1 MAQISKA
8 TKIARG
14 ATYLFIQSLLANVI
28 GVLYFMVLARFF
40 PVVSPDV
47 GSPKMGAFQFMNF
60 IVVLSNVLGALALPS
75 AAAKF
80 IPQYLAKN
88 EKAKA
93 NGVAVR
99 HFQVAFATGLAAA
112 VTVFLFSDFIATSFF
127 SNSPWIPVEQM
138 SLLLKILS
146 LSCFLTN
153 FMSFLS
159 GTLQGL
165 QKIGELALMNLTF
178 NVLQSFLVVALLF
191 YGFDLFSPVI
201 GWVVGMAAASIV
213 GTAIV
218 LKSFSLRGK
227 PHPLKPLLSFSL
239 PLYISNILAFT
250 VNWVDQI
257 FIFSVI
263 NAGIF
268 GMYSVVVKAAL
279 IPTLIATSIVLT
291 IFPHM
296 SEAYAKE
303 GIESLENAF
312 SFSTRY
318 AVAIGFPMVVGISL
332 IAQPSLVLFAG
343 ASYKIMTPYL
353 VILAFSTIPTIMGVA
368 IRPILLTLEKS
379 RTVSAITIT
388 SIAAE
393 ALTCFLAIVVLGWG
407 VFGATLGRT
416 FAAALSFS
424 LGIYVLRKHIHVKFD
439 KEVLWKT
446 LASCGV
452 MAAALLLFDVLR
464 MQLTGS
470 TEFLVF
476 RLHLLPVYILLGALV
491 YAGTLFTLKA
501 VKREDLELLKEYL
514 PRKLRW
520 TVSWI
525 EKIFPVG

>member
-1 MAQISKA
+1 LAQISKA

-191 YGFDLFSPVI
+191 CGFDLFSPVI

-227 PHPLKPLLSFSL
+227 PHPLKPLL
-239 PLYISNILAFT
+239 
-250 VNWVDQI
+250 
-257 FIFSVI
+257 
-263 NAGIF
+263 
-268 GMYSVVVKAAL
+268 
-279 IPTLIATSIVLT
+279 
-291 IFPHM
+291 
-296 SEAYAKE
+296 
-303 GIESLENAF
+303 

-452 MAAALLLFDVLR
+452 MAAALLLFDILR